1 MVLIIAI
8 HVIACVLLIGIILVQ
23 RGRGGGLAESFSG
36 AESMFGTKTNAFL
49 TRATT
54 VLSIVFFFTCLSL
67 AFLSAKQSRSL
78 MRDIKVQE
86 QQPSSSTAP
95 VQEKTQGEPVPAQ
108 TQAPQETP
116 KQEAP
121 KAE

>member
-1 MVLIIAI
+1 MVLIIVI

-86 QQPSSSTAP
+86 QQPSSTAP

>member
-1 MVLIIAI
+1 MGLIIAI

-86 QQPSSSTAP
+86 QQPASTAP

-121 KAE
+121 KTE

>member
-1 MVLIIAI
+1 MGLIIAI

-86 QQPSSSTAP
+86 QQPSSTAP